1 MGKIFVIK
9 STSSNFR
16 VMTEKRITNLD
27 GIRGIAVLV
36 VIAFHYIHN
45 QTMYDSWLI
54 NRFGTSASALIKIA
68 YFGWSGVDLFFILS
82 GFLIGNILLKN
93 KDSKALFKTF
103 YIRRFFRIIPVYY
116 LLVALFFLLT
126 LTSLYDPKAS
136 FFFDP
141 IPLPAFLLMIQNFYM
156 AHYNHFGPLPL
167 TPTWSLCIEEQF
179 YLIMPFLIFL
189 INRRFAW
196 MLAVAGIII
205 AILARHTASNYYSG
219 YVLLTSR
226 LDSPMMGFLL
236 AWLHQYQTFREW
248 IARHLWWVAGLLAMM
263 AVVCWRFYAE
273 THPGILGHTLVAFT
287 FVLVVILA
295 VYSKNIL
302 LAKMLSNAF
311 LLEMGKLSY
320 FIYLYHQFVNG
331 LLHLV
336 FLKQRTPILDSYLS
350 IGVTV
355 ISLVITY
362 LMAMLSFKFIERPAI
377 GYSHRFRY

>member
-1 MGKIFVIK
+1 M
-9 STSSNFR
+9 R
-16 VMTEKRITNLD
+16 EKRITNLD
-27 GIRGIAVLV
+27 GIRGIAVLA

-54 NRFGTSASALIKIA
+54 NRFGTPASLLIKVA

-93 KDSKALFKTF
+93 KDSKSLFKTF

-116 LLVALFFLLT
+116 LLVAIFFLLT
-126 LTSLYDPKAS
+126 LTPLYDPKAS

-141 IPLPAFLLMIQNFYM
+141 IPLTAFLLMIQNFYM

-179 YLIMPFLIFL
+179 YLIIPFLIFL
-189 INRRFAW
+189 INRKYAW
-196 MLAVAGIII
+196 ILAVAGIII
-205 AILARHTASNYYSG
+205 AIVARGTASNYYSG

-236 AWLHQYQTFREW
+236 AWLHQYQSFRDW
-248 IARHLWWVAGLLAMM
+248 ISKKLVWVAGLLIIM
-263 AVVCWRFYAE
+263 AILCWRFYAE
-273 THPGILGHTLVAFT
+273 PHPGILGHTLVGFT
-287 FVLVVILA
+287 FALVVILA
-295 VYSKNIL
+295 IYSKNIL
-302 LAKMLSNAF
+302 LGNMLSNAF
-311 LLEMGKLSY
+311 LIEMGKLSY

-336 FLKQRTPILDSYLS
+336 FLKQRNPILDSYAA
-350 IGVTV
+350 IGLTV
-355 ISLVITY
+355 ISFVITY
-362 LMAMLSFKFIERPAI
+362 LLAALSFKFIEKPAI
-377 GYSHRFRY
+377 NYSHRFRY